1 MLDGESD
8 SDDELQSVLS
18 KEAFDDQVEFEFEC
32 RICRR
37 RRWCTLCRDHRFC
50 HRFCLLCERCLDVNC
65 WPDTRTGLYSFIIL
79 TRLMVILMMMII
91 IMIMIMMM
99 IVIVNITSSYG
110 KKALAFQLQLLSAP
124 LRTLYIIEL
133 Q

>member
-79 TRLMVILMMMII
+79 TRLMVIM
-91 IMIMIMMM
+91 MMM